1 MPRRADLRCK
11 SARQCTMVNE
21 CFSSIDIYSKE
32 KLDKAEKTVGLLF
45 SVLLFIWPLMF
56 VVYGVLRRG

>member
-1 MPRRADLRCK
+1 
-11 SARQCTMVNE
+11 MVNE

-32 KLDKAEKTVGLLF
+32 KLDESKKTVGLLF